1 MQIQAELGEGH
12 ANIIDAYEV
21 GMVHLGSVASLQL
34 NNCRNS
40 DSSGGSSGR
49 GGGGAAT
56 TAMTFTVAAL
66 AATAVAA
73 EMSWIWTAAEAV
85 AATAVTAA
93 SMAVPAAALVVER
106 PGRQQACGPQW
117 GSSSI
122 CPTRGAGR
130 RRQPAAIDT
139 TLIPTC

>member
-34 NNCRNS
+34 NSRNS

-73 EMSWIWTAAEAV
+73 ETSWIWTAAEAV

-106 PGRQQACGPQW
+106 PGRQQACGPAVGEQQHLSDSW
-117 GSSSI
+117 SW
-122 CPTRGAGR
+122 P
-130 RRQPAAIDT
+130 PAAACGD
-139 TLIPTC
+139 